1 MLAAFDAPSR
11 EDCVAAR
18 TAANSPQQALAL
30 LNDPEFV
37 EAARALAAR
46 LLIGPA
52 RDDTSRLDVAYE
64 RAICRPPTGAERR
77 SLLAALARFR
87 AACLTGADDPGKLLR
102 VGLAPPHAGID
113 RSELAA
119 WTEVCRVIL
128 NLHET
133 ITRY

>member
-1 MLAAFDAPSR
+1 
-11 EDCVAAR
+11 VAAR

-37 EAARALAAR
+37 EAARVLAAR
-46 LLIGPA
+46 LLTGPA
-52 RDDTSRLDVAYE
+52 RDDASRLGLAYE
-64 RAICRPPTGAERR
+64 RALCRPPTEAERR

-87 AACLTGADDPGKLLR
+87 QAGRSGADDPVRLLR
-102 VGLAPPHAGID
+102 VGLAQAPEGIAP
-113 RSELAA
+113 SELAA
-119 WTEVCRVIL
+119 WAGVCRVIL